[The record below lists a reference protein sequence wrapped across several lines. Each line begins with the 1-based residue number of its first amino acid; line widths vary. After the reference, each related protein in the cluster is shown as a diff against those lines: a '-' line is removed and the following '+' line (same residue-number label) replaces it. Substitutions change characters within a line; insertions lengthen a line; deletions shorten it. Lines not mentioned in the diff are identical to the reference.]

1 MNIECTCLNS
11 RSLGVG
17 GRFKER
23 EKGECEKYCYAEE
36 GMHIHNDLGKDI
48 QVLRIQV

>member
-1 MNIECTCLNS
+1 MHMPELEIPGCGWEIQ
-11 RSLGVG
+11 G
-17 GRFKER
+17 
-23 EKGECEKYCYAEE
+23 KGEGGEGEKYCYAEE